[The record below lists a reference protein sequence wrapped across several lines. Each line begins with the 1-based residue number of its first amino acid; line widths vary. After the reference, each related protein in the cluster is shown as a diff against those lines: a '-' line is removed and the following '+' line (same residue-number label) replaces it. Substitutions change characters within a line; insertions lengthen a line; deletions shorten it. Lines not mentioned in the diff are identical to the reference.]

1 LKKVTNRK
9 TIELKESIKF
19 ELIIFMD
26 GEYTCW
32 KDSEATMWADP
43 KYPCETIQI
52 GIAIFDILKENKL
65 QTYSRYIRPKINWV
79 LSDYCINL
87 LKIPQKKID
96 DASDF
101 CTISKEI
108 SILLQK
114 YDNRSMVLCAW
125 GNDWDCIA
133 DDAIR
138 NAINDPFYS
147 IPCLD
152 LQRVSANIFGFGS
165 KFVSREII
173 SRKLDLPK
181 SSNRHDAMGDAL
193 ELKNIFYKLT
203 QHTQKR

>member
-1 LKKVTNRK
+1 MKKVTNRK

-87 LKIPQKKID
+87 LKIPQKKI
-96 DASDF
+96 
-101 CTISKEI
+101 E
-108 SILLQK
+108 
-114 YDNRSMVLCAW
+114 
-125 GNDWDCIA
+125 
-133 DDAIR
+133 
-138 NAINDPFYS
+138 
-147 IPCLD
+147 
-152 LQRVSANIFGFGS
+152 
-165 KFVSREII
+165 
-173 SRKLDLPK
+173 
-181 SSNRHDAMGDAL
+181 
-193 ELKNIFYKLT
+193 
-203 QHTQKR
+203 